1 MIANTLIHR
10 EYTSTYQAKFVI
22 EKSRMYI
29 ENANR
34 AFQDAVF
41 TSDCTEPHPKNP
53 IIADFFRN
61 IGYADKLGSGVRNL
75 YKYSKIYSG
84 KDPEFIEGDV
94 FKIIVPLNEDLI
106 NESLGQIDTQANTQ
120 AASIDTQA
128 ASIDTQA
135 APIDTQVD
143 TQDNVTMILSYIKS
157 NPTASQ
163 PKIAKELGIN
173 INSLK
178 GTIRKLRKV
187 GKIEREG
194 TSQKGK
200 WIVK

>member
-1 MIANTLIHR
+1 MLL
-10 EYTSTYQAKFVI
+10 Y
-22 EKSRMYI
+22 
-29 ENANR
+29 
-34 AFQDAVF
+34 
-41 TSDCTEPHPKNP
+41 
-53 IIADFFRN
+53 

-128 ASIDTQA
+128 VSNDTQAASIDTQA

-143 TQDNVTMILSYIKS
+143 TQDNVTMILSYMKS

>member
-1 MIANTLIHR
+1 MLL
-10 EYTSTYQAKFVI
+10 Y
-22 EKSRMYI
+22 
-29 ENANR
+29 
-34 AFQDAVF
+34 
-41 TSDCTEPHPKNP
+41 
-53 IIADFFRN
+53 

-84 KDPEFIEGDV
+84 KDPELIEGDV

-120 AASIDTQA
+120 AASIDTQAVSNDTQA

>member
-1 MIANTLIHR
+1 MLL
-10 EYTSTYQAKFVI
+10 Y
-22 EKSRMYI
+22 
-29 ENANR
+29 
-34 AFQDAVF
+34 
-41 TSDCTEPHPKNP
+41 
-53 IIADFFRN
+53 

-106 NESLGQIDTQANTQ
+106 NESLGQIDTQATSN
-120 AASIDTQA
+120 
-128 ASIDTQA
+128 DTQA

-143 TQDNVTMILSYIKS
+143 TQDNITMILSYIKS

>member
-1 MIANTLIHR
+1 MFL
-10 EYTSTYQAKFVI
+10 Y
-22 EKSRMYI
+22 
-29 ENANR
+29 
-34 AFQDAVF
+34 
-41 TSDCTEPHPKNP
+41 
-53 IIADFFRN
+53 

-128 ASIDTQA
+128 VSNDTQA

>member
-1 MIANTLIHR
+1 MLL
-10 EYTSTYQAKFVI
+10 Y
-22 EKSRMYI
+22 
-29 ENANR
+29 
-34 AFQDAVF
+34 
-41 TSDCTEPHPKNP
+41 
-53 IIADFFRN
+53 

-128 ASIDTQA
+128 A
-135 APIDTQVD
+135 PIDTQVD
-143 TQDNVTMILSYIKS
+143 TQDNITMILSYIKS

>member
-1 MIANTLIHR
+1 MLL
-10 EYTSTYQAKFVI
+10 Y
-22 EKSRMYI
+22 
-29 ENANR
+29 
-34 AFQDAVF
+34 
-41 TSDCTEPHPKNP
+41 
-53 IIADFFRN
+53 

-135 APIDTQVD
+135 ALIDTQVD

-178 GTIRKLRKV
+178 GTIRKLRKA

>member
-1 MIANTLIHR
+1 MTAWVSIYTQAASINT
-10 EYTSTYQAKFVI
+10 QAA
-22 EKSRMYI
+22 S
-29 ENANR
+29 
-34 AFQDAVF
+34 
-41 TSDCTEPHPKNP
+41 
-53 IIADFFRN
+53 
-61 IGYADKLGSGVRNL
+61 
-75 YKYSKIYSG
+75 
-84 KDPEFIEGDV
+84 
-94 FKIIVPLNEDLI
+94 
-106 NESLGQIDTQANTQ
+106 IDTQANTQ

-128 ASIDTQA
+128 VSNDTQANTQA
-135 APIDTQVD
+135 APSDTQVD
-143 TQDNVTMILSYIKS
+143 TQDNITMILSYIKS

>member
-1 MIANTLIHR
+1 MLL
-10 EYTSTYQAKFVI
+10 Y
-22 EKSRMYI
+22 
-29 ENANR
+29 
-34 AFQDAVF
+34 
-41 TSDCTEPHPKNP
+41 
-53 IIADFFRN
+53 

-106 NESLGQIDTQANTQ
+106 NESLGQIDTQATSNDTQ
-120 AASIDTQA
+120 AAPIDTQATSNDTQA
-128 ASIDTQA
+128 ASNNTQAVSNDTQA

-143 TQDNVTMILSYIKS
+143 IQDNVTMILSYIKS

>member
-1 MIANTLIHR
+1 MLL
-10 EYTSTYQAKFVI
+10 Y
-22 EKSRMYI
+22 
-29 ENANR
+29 
-34 AFQDAVF
+34 
-41 TSDCTEPHPKNP
+41 
-53 IIADFFRN
+53 

-120 AASIDTQA
+120 AASIDTQAVSNDTQA

>member
-1 MIANTLIHR
+1 MTAWVSIYTQAASINT
-10 EYTSTYQAKFVI
+10 QAA
-22 EKSRMYI
+22 S
-29 ENANR
+29 
-34 AFQDAVF
+34 
-41 TSDCTEPHPKNP
+41 
-53 IIADFFRN
+53 
-61 IGYADKLGSGVRNL
+61 
-75 YKYSKIYSG
+75 
-84 KDPEFIEGDV
+84 
-94 FKIIVPLNEDLI
+94 
-106 NESLGQIDTQANTQ
+106 IDTQANTQ

-128 ASIDTQA
+128 VSNDTQA

-143 TQDNVTMILSYIKS
+143 TQDNITMILSYIKS

>member
-1 MIANTLIHR
+1 MLL
-10 EYTSTYQAKFVI
+10 Y
-22 EKSRMYI
+22 
-29 ENANR
+29 
-34 AFQDAVF
+34 
-41 TSDCTEPHPKNP
+41 
-53 IIADFFRN
+53 

-106 NESLGQIDTQANTQ
+106 NESLGQIDTQAVSN
-120 AASIDTQA
+120 
-128 ASIDTQA
+128 DTQA

-143 TQDNVTMILSYIKS
+143 TQDNITMILSYIKS

>member
-1 MIANTLIHR
+1 MLL
-10 EYTSTYQAKFVI
+10 Y
-22 EKSRMYI
+22 
-29 ENANR
+29 
-34 AFQDAVF
+34 
-41 TSDCTEPHPKNP
+41 
-53 IIADFFRN
+53 

-128 ASIDTQA
+128 NTQAASIDTQA
-135 APIDTQVD
+135 ASIDTQAALIDTQVD

-178 GTIRKLRKV
+178 GTIRKLRKA

>member
-1 MIANTLIHR
+1 MTAWV
-10 EYTSTYQAKFVI
+10 S
-22 EKSRMYI
+22 
-29 ENANR
+29 
-34 AFQDAVF
+34 
-41 TSDCTEPHPKNP
+41 
-53 IIADFFRN
+53 
-61 IGYADKLGSGVRNL
+61 
-75 YKYSKIYSG
+75 IY
-84 KDPEFIEGDV
+84 
-94 FKIIVPLNEDLI
+94 
-106 NESLGQIDTQANTQ
+106 TQAASINTQ
-120 AASIDTQA
+120 AASIDAQA
-128 ASIDTQA
+128 VSNDTQA
-135 APIDTQVD
+135 APIDTQAVSNDTQAD
-143 TQDNVTMILSYIKS
+143 TQDNITMILSYIKS

>member
-1 MIANTLIHR
+1 MLL
-10 EYTSTYQAKFVI
+10 Y
-22 EKSRMYI
+22 
-29 ENANR
+29 
-34 AFQDAVF
+34 
-41 TSDCTEPHPKNP
+41 
-53 IIADFFRN
+53 

-128 ASIDTQA
+128 A
-135 APIDTQVD
+135 PIDTQVD

-178 GTIRKLRKV
+178 GTIRKLRKA

>member
-1 MIANTLIHR
+1 MLL
-10 EYTSTYQAKFVI
+10 Y
-22 EKSRMYI
+22 
-29 ENANR
+29 
-34 AFQDAVF
+34 
-41 TSDCTEPHPKNP
+41 
-53 IIADFFRN
+53 

-128 ASIDTQA
+128 ASNDTQAASIDTQA
-135 APIDTQVD
+135 VSNDTQAAPIDTQVAPIDTQVD
-143 TQDNVTMILSYIKS
+143 TQDNRTMILSYIKS

>member
-1 MIANTLIHR
+1 MFL
-10 EYTSTYQAKFVI
+10 Y
-22 EKSRMYI
+22 
-29 ENANR
+29 
-34 AFQDAVF
+34 
-41 TSDCTEPHPKNP
+41 
-53 IIADFFRN
+53 

-128 ASIDTQA
+128 NTQAASIDTQANTQAASIDTQAVSNDTQA

>member
-1 MIANTLIHR
+1 MLL
-10 EYTSTYQAKFVI
+10 Y
-22 EKSRMYI
+22 
-29 ENANR
+29 
-34 AFQDAVF
+34 
-41 TSDCTEPHPKNP
+41 
-53 IIADFFRN
+53 

-128 ASIDTQA
+128 VSNDTQA

-143 TQDNVTMILSYIKS
+143 TQDNITMILSYIKS

>member
-1 MIANTLIHR
+1 MTAWVSI
-10 EYTSTYQAKFVI
+10 YTQAA
-22 EKSRMYI
+22 S
-29 ENANR
+29 
-34 AFQDAVF
+34 
-41 TSDCTEPHPKNP
+41 
-53 IIADFFRN
+53 
-61 IGYADKLGSGVRNL
+61 
-75 YKYSKIYSG
+75 
-84 KDPEFIEGDV
+84 
-94 FKIIVPLNEDLI
+94 I
-106 NESLGQIDTQANTQ
+106 NTQANTQ
-120 AASIDTQA
+120 AVSN
-128 ASIDTQA
+128 DTQA
-135 APIDTQVD
+135 APIDTQANTQASSID
-143 TQDNVTMILSYIKS
+143 TQDNITMILSYIKS

>member
-1 MIANTLIHR
+1 MLL
-10 EYTSTYQAKFVI
+10 Y
-22 EKSRMYI
+22 
-29 ENANR
+29 
-34 AFQDAVF
+34 
-41 TSDCTEPHPKNP
+41 
-53 IIADFFRN
+53 

-75 YKYSKIYSG
+75 YKYSRIYSG

-128 ASIDTQA
+128 NTQAASIDTQA
-135 APIDTQVD
+135 VPIDTQVD
-143 TQDNVTMILSYIKS
+143 TQDNITMILSYIKS

-163 PKIAKELGIN
+163 AKIAKELGIN

>member
-1 MIANTLIHR
+1 MLL
-10 EYTSTYQAKFVI
+10 Y
-22 EKSRMYI
+22 
-29 ENANR
+29 
-34 AFQDAVF
+34 
-41 TSDCTEPHPKNP
+41 
-53 IIADFFRN
+53 

-120 AASIDTQA
+120 AAPIDTQANTKA

-135 APIDTQVD
+135 ASIDTQVD

-178 GTIRKLRKV
+178 GTIRKLRKA

>member
-1 MIANTLIHR
+1 MLL
-10 EYTSTYQAKFVI
+10 Y
-22 EKSRMYI
+22 
-29 ENANR
+29 
-34 AFQDAVF
+34 
-41 TSDCTEPHPKNP
+41 
-53 IIADFFRN
+53 

-94 FKIIVPLNEDLI
+94 FKIMVPLNEDLI

-120 AASIDTQA
+120 ANTQAASIDTQA
-128 ASIDTQA
+128 VSNDTQA

-143 TQDNVTMILSYIKS
+143 TQDNITMILSYIKS

-178 GTIRKLRKV
+178 GTIRKLRKA

>member
-1 MIANTLIHR
+1 MTAWV
-10 EYTSTYQAKFVI
+10 S
-22 EKSRMYI
+22 
-29 ENANR
+29 
-34 AFQDAVF
+34 
-41 TSDCTEPHPKNP
+41 
-53 IIADFFRN
+53 
-61 IGYADKLGSGVRNL
+61 
-75 YKYSKIYSG
+75 IY
-84 KDPEFIEGDV
+84 
-94 FKIIVPLNEDLI
+94 
-106 NESLGQIDTQANTQ
+106 TQAASINTQ
-120 AASIDTQA
+120 AASIDAQAVSNDTQA

-135 APIDTQVD
+135 VPIDTQVD

-163 PKIAKELGIN
+163 AKIAKELGIN

>member
-1 MIANTLIHR
+1 MLL
-10 EYTSTYQAKFVI
+10 Y
-22 EKSRMYI
+22 
-29 ENANR
+29 
-34 AFQDAVF
+34 
-41 TSDCTEPHPKNP
+41 
-53 IIADFFRN
+53 

-84 KDPEFIEGDV
+84 KDPELIEGDV

-128 ASIDTQA
+128 VSNDTQA

-143 TQDNVTMILSYIKS
+143 TQDNITMILSYIKS

>member
-1 MIANTLIHR
+1 MLL
-10 EYTSTYQAKFVI
+10 Y
-22 EKSRMYI
+22 
-29 ENANR
+29 
-34 AFQDAVF
+34 
-41 TSDCTEPHPKNP
+41 
-53 IIADFFRN
+53 

-94 FKIIVPLNEDLI
+94 FKIIVPLNEELI

-120 AASIDTQA
+120 AA
-128 ASIDTQA
+128 
-135 APIDTQVD
+135 PIDTQVD
-143 TQDNVTMILSYIKS
+143 TQDNITMILSYIKS

>member
-1 MIANTLIHR
+1 MLL
-10 EYTSTYQAKFVI
+10 Y
-22 EKSRMYI
+22 
-29 ENANR
+29 
-34 AFQDAVF
+34 
-41 TSDCTEPHPKNP
+41 
-53 IIADFFRN
+53 

-106 NESLGQIDTQANTQ
+106 NESLGQIDTQATSN
-120 AASIDTQA
+120 DTQA
-128 ASIDTQA
+128 ASNNTQAVSNDTQA

-143 TQDNVTMILSYIKS
+143 TQDNITMILSYIKS

>member
-1 MIANTLIHR
+1 MFL
-10 EYTSTYQAKFVI
+10 Y
-22 EKSRMYI
+22 
-29 ENANR
+29 
-34 AFQDAVF
+34 
-41 TSDCTEPHPKNP
+41 
-53 IIADFFRN
+53 

-106 NESLGQIDTQANTQ
+106 NESLGQIDTQAASINTQ
-120 AASIDTQA
+120 ANTQAVSIDTQA
-128 ASIDTQA
+128 VSNDTQA

-163 PKIAKELGIN
+163 PKIAKALGIN

>member
-1 MIANTLIHR
+1 MTAWV
-10 EYTSTYQAKFVI
+10 S
-22 EKSRMYI
+22 
-29 ENANR
+29 
-34 AFQDAVF
+34 
-41 TSDCTEPHPKNP
+41 
-53 IIADFFRN
+53 
-61 IGYADKLGSGVRNL
+61 
-75 YKYSKIYSG
+75 IY
-84 KDPEFIEGDV
+84 
-94 FKIIVPLNEDLI
+94 
-106 NESLGQIDTQANTQ
+106 TQAASINTQ

-128 ASIDTQA
+128 NTQAVSNDTQA
-135 APIDTQVD
+135 APIDTQANTQASSID
-143 TQDNVTMILSYIKS
+143 TQDNITMILSYIKS
-157 NPTASQ
+157 NQTAYQ

>member
-1 MIANTLIHR
+1 MTAWVSIYTQAASINT
-10 EYTSTYQAKFVI
+10 QAA
-22 EKSRMYI
+22 S
-29 ENANR
+29 
-34 AFQDAVF
+34 
-41 TSDCTEPHPKNP
+41 
-53 IIADFFRN
+53 
-61 IGYADKLGSGVRNL
+61 
-75 YKYSKIYSG
+75 
-84 KDPEFIEGDV
+84 
-94 FKIIVPLNEDLI
+94 
-106 NESLGQIDTQANTQ
+106 IDTQANTQ

-128 ASIDTQA
+128 V
-135 APIDTQVD
+135 PIDTQVD
-143 TQDNVTMILSYIKS
+143 TQDNITMILSYIKS

>member
-1 MIANTLIHR
+1 MLL
-10 EYTSTYQAKFVI
+10 Y
-22 EKSRMYI
+22 
-29 ENANR
+29 
-34 AFQDAVF
+34 
-41 TSDCTEPHPKNP
+41 
-53 IIADFFRN
+53 

-120 AASIDTQA
+120 ANTQAASIDTQA
-128 ASIDTQA
+128 NTQAASIDTQAVSNDTQA

-143 TQDNVTMILSYIKS
+143 TQDNITMILSYIKS

>member
-1 MIANTLIHR
+1 MLL
-10 EYTSTYQAKFVI
+10 Y
-22 EKSRMYI
+22 
-29 ENANR
+29 
-34 AFQDAVF
+34 
-41 TSDCTEPHPKNP
+41 
-53 IIADFFRN
+53 

-128 ASIDTQA
+128 VSNDTQA

>member
-1 MIANTLIHR
+1 MLL
-10 EYTSTYQAKFVI
+10 Y
-22 EKSRMYI
+22 
-29 ENANR
+29 
-34 AFQDAVF
+34 
-41 TSDCTEPHPKNP
+41 
-53 IIADFFRN
+53 

-84 KDPEFIEGDV
+84 KDPELIEGDV

-106 NESLGQIDTQANTQ
+106 NESLGQIDTQAN
-120 AASIDTQA
+120 TQA

>member
-1 MIANTLIHR
+1 MLL
-10 EYTSTYQAKFVI
+10 Y
-22 EKSRMYI
+22 
-29 ENANR
+29 
-34 AFQDAVF
+34 
-41 TSDCTEPHPKNP
+41 
-53 IIADFFRN
+53 

-94 FKIIVPLNEDLI
+94 FKIIVPLNEELI

-128 ASIDTQA
+128 V
-135 APIDTQVD
+135 PIDTQVD
-143 TQDNVTMILSYIKS
+143 TQDNITMILSYIKS

>member
-1 MIANTLIHR
+1 MLL
-10 EYTSTYQAKFVI
+10 Y
-22 EKSRMYI
+22 
-29 ENANR
+29 
-34 AFQDAVF
+34 
-41 TSDCTEPHPKNP
+41 
-53 IIADFFRN
+53 

-128 ASIDTQA
+128 VSNDTQAVSNDTQA

-143 TQDNVTMILSYIKS
+143 TQDNITMILSYIKS